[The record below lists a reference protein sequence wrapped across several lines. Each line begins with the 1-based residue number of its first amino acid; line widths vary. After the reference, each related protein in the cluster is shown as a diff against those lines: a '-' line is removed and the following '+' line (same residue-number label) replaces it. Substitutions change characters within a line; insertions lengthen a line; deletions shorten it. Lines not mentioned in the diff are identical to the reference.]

1 MAQATDMRRILDAAK
16 MYPRITD
23 VLPTAYHAL
32 GLDIPR
38 PPLAEDLQ
46 LDQPRSICVV
56 LIDGMGYRLI
66 SQTLGHTPCL
76 RSHSNDMIEGR
87 TIIPSTTAAAI
98 TSLTTGENPGR
109 TRMVGWSVKDGEQ
122 PIVLLSFEGAS
133 IPPEQW
139 QPVPTLFERAVAS
152 ADLQSAA
159 VLSERFANSGLT
171 RAALRGAHHVGA
183 ETWDERIDAALHQMR
198 LGTPLVYLYWS
209 DLDHTGHGKGWES
222 SAWVEELERVDAG
235 LSRLAR
241 ECPRDSAV
249 IVTADHG
256 MVDTTPS
263 RRIDI
268 ADHPELREGLNLIAG
283 EGRAVHIHP
292 ESGRDD
298 VLDRWE
304 DFLGDRATIV
314 RDTDMIEIVGGEG
327 ASLMG
332 AGLALMRD
340 NWVCVDSRTQP
351 RGMVNLIGVHG
362 SISVE
367 EMAIPILRLR

>member
-1 MAQATDMRRILDAAK
+1 MPQSTNIHRVLTATRAF
-16 MYPRITD
+16 PRITD
-23 VLPTAYHAL
+23 VLPAAFHAL

-38 PPLAEDLQ
+38 PRLADALGLEK
-46 LDQPRSICVV
+46 PRSICVV
-56 LIDGMGYRLI
+56 LVDGMGHRLI
-66 SQTLGHTPCL
+66 TETLGHAPCL
-76 RSHSNDMIEGR
+76 RSHQNDIIEAR

-98 TSLTTGENPGR
+98 TSLTTGEEPGH
-109 TRMVGWSVKDGEQ
+109 TRMVGWSVKDGDQ
-122 PIVLLSFEGAS
+122 PVVLLSFDGAS
-133 IPPEQW
+133 TPPEQW
-139 QPVPTLFERAVAS
+139 QPVPTLFERASTSGGIPS
-152 ADLQSAA
+152 AT
-159 VLSERFANSGLT
+159 VLSARFSNSGLT

-183 ETWDERIDAALHQMR
+183 ESWEDRIDAALEQMR
-198 LGTPLVYLYWS
+198 RGTPLVYLYWS
-209 DLDHTGHGKGWES
+209 DLDHAGHGKGWKS

-256 MVDTTPS
+256 MVDTDLS

-268 ADHPELREGLNLIAG
+268 AEHPELRDGLQLIAG

-292 ESGRDD
+292 EAERDD
-298 VLDRWE
+298 VLERWE
-304 DFLGDRATIV
+304 AFLGDRAIIV
-314 RDTDMIEIVGGEG
+314 RGADMVEIVGGEG

-340 NWVCVDSRTQP
+340 NCVCVDSRTQP
-351 RGMVNLIGVHG
+351 PGMVNLIGVHG
-362 SISVE
+362 SISDE